1 MQELKEQDQKGNGQI
16 KKKEKSER
24 SSNVRSKSVCG
35 IREKERAGKVRE
47 RQERPLTNLIKSP
60 QISWDSERRQESEKY
75 TVEKLQTEKGKVERN
90 KREAGTKGEGMTQ
103 QRIVST
109 RAFIHF
115 QASTRE
121 HFLC

>member
-1 MQELKEQDQKGNGQI
+1 MQELKEQDHKGNGQI
-16 KKKEKSER
+16 KKKEKWER
-24 SSNVRSKSVCG
+24 SNARSKSVCS

-60 QISWDSERRQESEKY
+60 QISWDSERRHEKEKY

-90 KREAGTKGEGMTQ
+90 KSEAGTKGEGMTQ

-115 QASTRE
+115 QASTGE
-121 HFLC
+121 HFLS